1 LQPIVENAVEHDIV
15 VRRGGNLIL
24 RAFEKDE
31 QIVLEVEHDGTM
43 TDADRKNI
51 ERLLSDEEVGKGQVG
66 LRNVYKRLKLLY
78 GDKGTLTIDG
88 DCPGLILARISF
100 PKN

>member
-1 LQPIVENAVEHDIV
+1 MEHDIV

-51 ERLLSDEEVGKGQVG
+51 ERLLSDEEAGKGQVG

-78 GDKGTLTIDG
+78 GNKGTLTIDG

-100 PKN
+100 PQN